1 VNIATLG
8 SGNDVKLPTTQG
20 NLSVNMGA
28 GPSNALDFSSDTAD
42 TSPVTFTYT
51 GARALQTTASATFSG
66 VDTLIGTGGTLDD
79 AFVAGKAGNGD
90 TLKGGTGTNTLNL
103 SAASGASTSTSRPTG

>member
-1 VNIATLG
+1 
-8 SGNDVKLPTTQG
+8 
-20 NLSVNMGA
+20 MGA